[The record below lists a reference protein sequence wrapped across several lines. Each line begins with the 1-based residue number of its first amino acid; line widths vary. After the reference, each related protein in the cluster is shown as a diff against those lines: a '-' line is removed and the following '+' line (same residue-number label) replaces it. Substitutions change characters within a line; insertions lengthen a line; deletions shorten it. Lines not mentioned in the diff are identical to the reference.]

1 MTSRSTSLRPSPPS
15 APDLLE
21 AVIGWRVW
29 RIDARHRLRS
39 ALRDEL
45 WEPRRPLVAACEVDH
60 AAPDQR
66 CDCGIYAVRR
76 PEHARAYLV
85 GRNRPEAV
93 HRVLGRV
100 ALWGRVVECEQGWR
114 AQYAYPARIWV
125 PDCAEAGSVA
135 PPANRGACGA
145 EAGSV
150 AGKACGAPGAF
161 EIAFE
166 LGRYGVPV
174 ELVAGHRPTDV
185 VLAARAAEPLGSGGR
200 LGRGGLRLGLGALF
214 GLLAAP

>member
-1 MTSRSTSLRPSPPS
+1 VASRSRTPSPSRPS
-15 APDLLE
+15 APDLVE

-29 RIDARHRLRS
+29 RVDARHRLCS
-39 ALRDEL
+39 ALRDEV
-45 WEPRRPLVAACEVDH
+45 WQPRRPLVAACGVDH
-60 AAPDQR
+60 AAPDQG

-76 PEHARAYLV
+76 PEQAQAYLV

-114 AQYAYPARIWV
+114 AECAYPARLWV
-125 PDCAEAGSVA
+125 PDCSG
-135 PPANRGACGA
+135 
-145 EAGSV
+145 AGSV
-150 AGKACGAPGAF
+150 AGKAGYARPVNRGACDAPGAF

-174 ELVAGHRPTDV
+174 ELVAGHRPAEV
-185 VLAARAAEPLGSGGR
+185 VLAARAA
-200 LGRGGLRLGLGALF
+200 
-214 GLLAAP
+214 